1 MYKQFQDLQFKEH
14 SYSSGI
20 IAREVFD
27 NGYGVSVIRTE
38 SSYGGSEGLFEV
50 AVVNA
55 SGGINYTT
63 PITDDVIGYL
73 TEEEVSDIMRKVQE
87 LPTKPEENGNQ

>member
-1 MYKQFQDLQFKEH
+1 MYKQFQDLRFKEH
-14 SYSSGI
+14 TYSSGI

-38 SSYGGSEGLFEV
+38 NSYGGSEGLFEV

-55 SGGINYTT
+55 SGGINYDT
-63 PITDDVIGYL
+63 PITSDVLGHL
-73 TEEEVSDIMRKVQE
+73 TEEEVSEVMRKVQE
-87 LPTKPEENGNQ
+87 LPDKPEEDGNQ